1 MKGKAV
7 VLVLLIGLT
16 APQLGHAAASDTL
29 AEVGGVEV
37 VLPNEEAN
45 AASDE
50 GEGGRLEKVAVAAA
64 TGAAIGSIWPGPG
77 TVLGLV
83 AGGIYGFFFR

>member
-1 MKGKAV
+1 MKGKV
-7 VLVLLIGLT
+7 VALLLLFMFT
-16 APQLGHAAASDTL
+16 TPLLGQAAATDAL
-29 AEVGGVEV
+29 AGEGGEV
-37 VLPNEEAN
+37 VLPTDGESP
-45 AASDE
+45 AADE
-50 GEGGRLEKVAVAAA
+50 REGGKMEKVAVAAA